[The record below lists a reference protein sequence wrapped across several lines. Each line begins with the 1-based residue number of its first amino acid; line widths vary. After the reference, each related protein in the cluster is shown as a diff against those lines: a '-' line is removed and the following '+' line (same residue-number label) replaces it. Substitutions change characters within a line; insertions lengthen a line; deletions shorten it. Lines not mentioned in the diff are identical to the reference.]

1 MSSANGEFTKE
12 SVQSLEEGT
21 LPDRIRNRKRGLLE
35 VSLETN
41 DTKKVRTRSQ
51 SRDQP
56 DYTELITSI
65 VKHQQSKLNPVQ
77 KAVRL
82 LQTLYKKRL
91 SSHGFLDA
99 IDVLENKYKASAFI
113 ELEDASDR
121 DNWLQ
126 RNANVEFEEE
136 LEEEED
142 I

>member
-1 MSSANGEFTKE
+1 
-12 SVQSLEEGT
+12 
-21 LPDRIRNRKRGLLE
+21 
-35 VSLETN
+35 
-41 DTKKVRTRSQ
+41 
-51 SRDQP
+51 
-56 DYTELITSI
+56 
-65 VKHQQSKLNPVQ
+65 
-77 KAVRL
+77 
-82 LQTLYKKRL
+82 L

-99 IDVLENKYKASAFI
+99 IDVVENKYKASAFI